1 MLQNIYAAKYDS
13 VVADEA
19 QVEQLL
25 RKNLG
30 LEEETGS
37 WGKQEEDEP
46 NIEIEEKEEEEP
58 LLPPESEEPEVHTIP
73 KGNIFIIILGR
84 RPTTELKIIVN
95 SVVDRWLR
103 YKF

>member
-1 MLQNIYAAKYDS
+1 

-37 WGKQEEDEP
+37 WDKQEEEEP
-46 NIEIEEKEEEEP
+46 NIEIEDKEEEEP
-58 LLPPESEEPEVHTIP
+58 LLPPESEEPEEVQTIH
-73 KGNIFIIILGR
+73 KGKICFIILGR
-84 RPTTELKIIVN
+84 RPTTEFKIIVN
-95 SVVDRWLR
+95 SVVDRRLR
-103 YKF
+103 YKI